1 MMVMFGASC
10 RQATSKIHLVR
21 ALKRQNALVIYVVIM
36 IIVLC
41 FNILLLV
48 MKLFGVAIIPN
59 FQNLGIIL

>member
-10 RQATSKIHLVR
+10 RQVTSRIHLVW
-21 ALKRQNALVIYVVIM
+21 ALKRQNALVIYVVKM
-36 IIVLC
+36 IIILC

-48 MKLFGVAIIPN
+48 MKLFGMAIIPN